1 MFNNNRYLAYFY
13 INYIVLINMSLTT
26 DIKNKISVLDL
37 VSEHADLKRQGRLY
51 KALCPFHNE
60 NTPSFIVDPEKNI
73 WRCFGACSVGGD
85 IFSFLMKKE
94 NISFVDSLK
103 YFSKK
108 LGISDTSFNSSR
120 SKILEEIRK
129 INNLSVDFFK
139 NCLFSDKGSVTRD
152 YLKNRGITKES
163 AMNFNLGYNPKGK
176 ELYDH
181 LISNEIESKNI
192 IDFGLASENSKGEI
206 IDFFSERLIFP
217 IIESQGNVLGF
228 GGRILSDKNPK
239 YVNTKKNLL
248 FDKGSVLYGLDQ
260 ASENIRDEDECVL
273 VEGYTD
279 VITAHQFGFKN
290 VIASMGTA
298 ITIYQANK
306 IADISNSVVIALD
319 SDQAG
324 TEATLNALDK
334 SWGVFKSNNK
344 ELPAGITNKAIK
356 KNFVLRIVTLPEN
369 SDPDDYIRNSPEN
382 WKESILNANPIV
394 EYLIESL
401 SKKFDLSTAEG
412 KELIEEIIRPFIS
425 KEKNPYIQDQY
436 VSILSKKLNVSEERI
451 KAGFDTKTKR
461 FNDNSNRLF
470 QFKENSFNNLKTIP
484 NDNNRLKILSEYLTG
499 IVLSN
504 KNVNKDLLNDWDI
517 EMIDDTICKQI
528 LYKWLQEDISVVNDN
543 VIEEN
548 LYNEINNF
556 KSDKLIFFDNE
567 KLNNVISQCKNDI
580 EREYLIAKNVTL
592 MLDYQKNIGE
602 INKIENRIKVLDKSN
617 IKQIY

>member
-1 MFNNNRYLAYFY
+1 
-13 INYIVLINMSLTT
+13 MSLTT

-108 LGISDTSFNSSR
+108 LGISDKSFNSSR
-120 SKILEEIRK
+120 TKILEEIRK

-139 NCLFSDKGSVTRD
+139 NCLFSDKGSVARS
-152 YLKNRGITKES
+152 YLKGRGITKES
-163 AMNFNLGYNPKGK
+163 ALQFNLGYNPKGK
-176 ELYDH
+176 ELYNY

-206 IDFFSERLIFP
+206 IDFFAERLIFP
-217 IIESQGNVLGF
+217 IIESQNNVLGF

-306 IADISNSVVIALD
+306 ISDISNSVVIALD

-344 ELPAGITNKAIK
+344 ELPAGITNKSIK
-356 KNFVLRIVTLPEN
+356 KNFMLRIVTLPEN
-369 SDPDDYIRNSPEN
+369 SDPDDYIRNSSEK
-382 WKESILNANPIV
+382 WKEIILNASPIV

-470 QFKENSFNNLKTIP
+470 QYKENSYNNLKTIP
-484 NDNNRLKILSEYLTG
+484 DDKNRLKILSEYLIG

-528 LYKWLQEDISVVNDN
+528 LYKWLQEDNSVENDH

-548 LYNEINNF
+548 LYNEIKNF

-567 KLNNVISQCKNDI
+567 KLNKVISQCKNDI
-580 EREYLIAKNVTL
+580 EREFLIAKNVTL
-592 MLDYQKNIGE
+592 MLNYQKNIGE
-602 INKIENRIKVLDKSN
+602 INKIENRIKILDKSN
-617 IKQIY
+617 IKKIY

>member
-13 INYIVLINMSLTT
+13 INYIVLIKMSLTT

-108 LGISDTSFNSSR
+108 LGISDKSFNSSR
-120 SKILEEIRK
+120 TKILEEIRK

-139 NCLFSDKGSVTRD
+139 NCLFSDKGSVARS
-152 YLKNRGITKES
+152 YLKGRGITKES
-163 AMNFNLGYNPKGK
+163 ALKFNLGYNPKGK
-176 ELYDH
+176 ELYNY

-206 IDFFSERLIFP
+206 IDFFAERLIFP
-217 IIESQGNVLGF
+217 IIESQNNVLGF

-306 IADISNSVVIALD
+306 ISDISNSVVIALD

-344 ELPAGITNKAIK
+344 ELPAGITNKSIK
-356 KNFVLRIVTLPEN
+356 KNFMLRIVTLPEN
-369 SDPDDYIRNSPEN
+369 SDPDDYIRNSSEK
-382 WKESILNANPIV
+382 WKEIILNASPIV

-436 VSILSKKLNVSEERI
+436 VSILSKKLNVPEERI

-470 QFKENSFNNLKTIP
+470 QYKENSYNNLKTIP
-484 NDNNRLKILSEYLTG
+484 DDKNRLKILSEYLIG

-528 LYKWLQEDISVVNDN
+528 LYKWLQENNSVENDH

-567 KLNNVISQCKNDI
+567 KLNKVISQCKNDI
-580 EREYLIAKNVTL
+580 EREFLIAKNVTL
-592 MLDYQKNIGE
+592 MLNYQKNIGE
-602 INKIENRIKVLDKSN
+602 INKIENRIKILDKSN
-617 IKQIY
+617 IKKIY

>member
-1 MFNNNRYLAYFY
+1 MK
-13 INYIVLINMSLTT
+13 MSLTT

-94 NISFVDSLK
+94 NISFIESLK

-108 LGISDTSFNSSR
+108 LGISDKSFNSSR

-129 INNLSVDFFK
+129 INNLAVNFFK
-139 NCLFSDKGSVTRD
+139 HSLFSDKGALTRD
-152 YLKNRGITKES
+152 YLKERGITKES
-163 AMNFNLGYNPKGK
+163 ALKFNLGYNPKGN
-176 ELYDH
+176 ELYNY
-181 LISNEIESKNI
+181 LISSGIESKNI
-192 IDFGLASENSKGEI
+192 IDFGLASENSKGDV

-217 IIESQGNVLGF
+217 IIELKDNVLGF
-228 GGRILSDKNPK
+228 GGRIMSDKNPK
-239 YVNTKKNLL
+239 YINTKKNLL

-260 ASENIRDEDECVL
+260 AAENIRDEDECVL

-306 IADISNSVVIALD
+306 ISDISNSVVIALD

-324 TEATLNALDK
+324 SEATLNALDK

-344 ELPAGITNKAIK
+344 ELPAGITNKSIK
-356 KNFVLRIVTLPEN
+356 KNFNLRIVTLPDN
-369 SDPDDYIRNSPEN
+369 SDPDDFIRNSSEK
-382 WKESILNANPIV
+382 WKKSILNASPIV

-401 SKKFDLSTAEG
+401 SNKFDLSTAEG

-436 VSILSKKLNVSEERI
+436 VSMLSKELNVSEERI
-451 KAGFDTKTKR
+451 KAGFDSKTKR

-470 QFKENSFNNLKTIP
+470 KLKENSFNNFQVVPDGK
-484 NDNNRLKILSEYLTG
+484 NRLKILSEYLTG

-504 KNVNKDLLNDWDI
+504 KNLNKDLFIDWDI

-528 LYKWLQEDISVVNDN
+528 LYKWSKEDNSIENEN
-543 VIEEN
+543 KIEEN
-548 LYNEINNF
+548 LYNEINYF
-556 KSDKLIFFDNE
+556 QSDKLIFFDNE
-567 KLNNVISQCKNDI
+567 KLINVISQCKNDI
-580 EREYLIAKNVTL
+580 EREYLIAKNVIL
-592 MLDYQKNIGE
+592 MLDYQKNIDE
-602 INKIENRIKVLDKSN
+602 INKIENRIKILDN
-617 IKQIY
+617 TTIKKIY

>member
-504 KNVNKDLLNDWDI
+504 KNVNKDLLNDSDM
-517 EMIDDTICKQI
+517 EMIEDTICKQI

-567 KLNNVISQCKNDI
+567 KLNKVISQCKNDI

>member
-1 MFNNNRYLAYFY
+1 
-13 INYIVLINMSLTT
+13 MSLTT

-94 NISFVDSLK
+94 NISFIESLK

-108 LGISDTSFNSSR
+108 LGISDKSFNLSR
-120 SKILEEIRK
+120 SKILEEIKK
-129 INNLSVDFFK
+129 INNLAVNFFK
-139 NCLFSDKGSVTRD
+139 HSLFSDKGALTRD
-152 YLKNRGITKES
+152 YLKERGITKES
-163 AMNFNLGYNPKGK
+163 ALKFNLGYNPKGN
-176 ELYDH
+176 ELYNY
-181 LISNEIESKNI
+181 LISHGIESKNI
-192 IDFGLASENSKGEI
+192 IDFGLASENSTGDV

-217 IIESQGNVLGF
+217 IIELKDNVLGF
-228 GGRILSDKNPK
+228 GGRIMSDQNPK
-239 YVNTKKNLL
+239 YINTKKNLL

-260 ASENIRDEDECVL
+260 AAESIRDEDECVL

-306 IADISNSVVIALD
+306 ISDISNSVVIALD

-324 TEATLNALDK
+324 SEATLNALDK

-344 ELPAGITNKAIK
+344 ELPAGITNKSIK
-356 KNFVLRIVTLPEN
+356 KNFNLRIVTLPDN
-369 SDPDDYIRNSPEN
+369 SDPDDFIRNSSEK
-382 WKESILNANPIV
+382 WKESILNASPIV
-394 EYLIESL
+394 EYLIEAL
-401 SKKFDLSTAEG
+401 SKKFDSSTAEG

-436 VSILSKKLNVSEERI
+436 VSMLSKELNVSEERI
-451 KAGFDTKTKR
+451 KAGFDSKTKR
-461 FNDNSNRLF
+461 SNDNSNRLF
-470 QFKENSFNNLKTIP
+470 KLKENSFNSFQTIP
-484 NDNNRLKILSEYLTG
+484 DDKNRLKILSEYLTG

-504 KNVNKDLLNDWDI
+504 KNLNKDLFIDWDI

-528 LYKWLQEDISVVNDN
+528 LYKWAKEDDSIENEN
-543 VIEEN
+543 KIEEN
-548 LYNEINNF
+548 LYNEINDF
-556 KSDKLIFFDNE
+556 QSDKLIFFDNE
-567 KLNNVISQCKNDI
+567 KLINVISQCKNDI

-592 MLDYQKNIGE
+592 MLDYQVNIDE
-602 INKIENRIKVLDKSN
+602 INKTENRIKILDN
-617 IKQIY
+617 TTIKKIY

>member
-1 MFNNNRYLAYFY
+1 
-13 INYIVLINMSLTT
+13 MSLTT

-94 NISFVDSLK
+94 NISFIESLK

-108 LGISDTSFNSSR
+108 LGISDKSFNLSR
-120 SKILEEIRK
+120 SKILEEIKK
-129 INNLSVDFFK
+129 INNLAVNFFK
-139 NCLFSDKGSVTRD
+139 HSLFSDKGALTRD
-152 YLKNRGITKES
+152 YLKERGITKES
-163 AMNFNLGYNPKGK
+163 ALKFNLGYNPKGN
-176 ELYDH
+176 ELYNY
-181 LISNEIESKNI
+181 LISHGIESKNI
-192 IDFGLASENSKGEI
+192 IDFGLASENSTGDV

-217 IIESQGNVLGF
+217 IIELKDNVLGF
-228 GGRILSDKNPK
+228 GGRIMSDKNPK
-239 YVNTKKNLL
+239 YINTKKNLL

-260 ASENIRDEDECVL
+260 AAESIRDEDECVL

-306 IADISNSVVIALD
+306 ISDISNSVVIALD

-324 TEATLNALDK
+324 SEATLNALDK

-344 ELPAGITNKAIK
+344 ELPAGITNKSIK
-356 KNFVLRIVTLPEN
+356 KNFNLRIITLPDN
-369 SDPDDYIRNSPEN
+369 SDPDDFIRNSSEK
-382 WKESILNANPIV
+382 WKESILNASPIV

-401 SKKFDLSTAEG
+401 SKKFDSSTAEG

-436 VSILSKKLNVSEERI
+436 VSMLSKELNVSEERI
-451 KAGFDTKTKR
+451 KAGFDSKTKR
-461 FNDNSNRLF
+461 SNDNSNRLF
-470 QFKENSFNNLKTIP
+470 KLKENSFNSFQTIP
-484 NDNNRLKILSEYLTG
+484 DDKNRLKILSEYLTG

-504 KNVNKDLLNDWDI
+504 KNLNKDLFIDWDI

-528 LYKWLQEDISVVNDN
+528 LYKWAKEDDSIENEN
-543 VIEEN
+543 KIEEN
-548 LYNEINNF
+548 LYNEINDF
-556 KSDKLIFFDNE
+556 QSDKLIFFDNE
-567 KLNNVISQCKNDI
+567 KLINVISQCKNDI

-592 MLDYQKNIGE
+592 MLDYQVNIDE
-602 INKIENRIKVLDKSN
+602 INKTENRIKILDN
-617 IKQIY
+617 TTIKKIY

>member
-13 INYIVLINMSLTT
+13 INYIVLIKMSLTT

-60 NTPSFIVDPEKNI
+60 NTPSFIVDAEKNI

-108 LGISDTSFNSSR
+108 LGISDKSFNSSR
-120 SKILEEIRK
+120 SKTLEEIRK
-129 INNLSVDFFK
+129 INNLSVEFFK
-139 NCLFSDKGSVTRD
+139 NCLFSDKGIAARD
-152 YLKNRGITKES
+152 YLKSRGITKES
-163 AMNFNLGYNPKGK
+163 ALNFNLGYNPKGK
-176 ELYDH
+176 ELYDY
-181 LISNEIESKNI
+181 LISNEIEPKYI
-192 IDFGLASENSKGEI
+192 IDFGLASENNKGQI
-206 IDFFSERLIFP
+206 IDFFAERLIFP
-217 IIESQGNVLGF
+217 IIESQNNVLGF

-260 ASENIRDEDECVL
+260 ALENIRDEDECVL

-306 IADISNSVVIALD
+306 ISDISNSVVIALD

-344 ELPAGITNKAIK
+344 ELPAGITNKVIK
-356 KNFVLRIVTLPEN
+356 KNFMLRIATLPEN
-369 SDPDDYIRNSPEN
+369 HDPDDYIRNSPEN
-382 WKESILNANPIV
+382 WKEIILNASPIV

-470 QFKENSFNNLKTIP
+470 QYKENSYNNLKTIP
-484 NDNNRLKILSEYLTG
+484 DDKNRLKILSEYLIG

-528 LYKWLQEDISVVNDN
+528 LYKWLQENNSVENDH

-548 LYNEINNF
+548 LYNEISNF

-567 KLNNVISQCKNDI
+567 KLNKVISQCKNDI
-580 EREYLIAKNVTL
+580 EREFLIAKNVTL
-592 MLDYQKNIGE
+592 MLNYQKNIGE
-602 INKIENRIKVLDKSN
+602 INKIENRIKILDKSN
-617 IKQIY
+617 IKKIY

>member
-1 MFNNNRYLAYFY
+1 
-13 INYIVLINMSLTT
+13 MSLTT

-94 NISFVDSLK
+94 NISFIESLK

-108 LGISDTSFNSSR
+108 LGISDKSFNLNR
-120 SKILEEIRK
+120 SKILEEIKK
-129 INNLSVDFFK
+129 INNLAVNFFK
-139 NCLFSDKGSVTRD
+139 HSLFSDKGALTRD
-152 YLKNRGITKES
+152 YLKERGITKES
-163 AMNFNLGYNPKGK
+163 ALKFNLGYNPKGN
-176 ELYDH
+176 ELYNY
-181 LISNEIESKNI
+181 LISHGIESKNI
-192 IDFGLASENSKGEI
+192 IDFGLASENSTGDV

-217 IIESQGNVLGF
+217 IIELKDNVLGF
-228 GGRILSDKNPK
+228 GGRIMSYKNPK
-239 YVNTKKNLL
+239 YINTKKNLL

-260 ASENIRDEDECVL
+260 AAESIRDEDECVL

-306 IADISNSVVIALD
+306 ISDISNSVVIALD

-324 TEATLNALDK
+324 SEATLNALDK

-344 ELPAGITNKAIK
+344 ELPAGITNKSIK
-356 KNFVLRIVTLPEN
+356 KNFNLRIVTLPDN
-369 SDPDDYIRNSPEN
+369 SDPDDFIRNSSEK
-382 WKESILNANPIV
+382 WKESILNASPIV

-401 SKKFDLSTAEG
+401 SKKFDSSTAEG

-425 KEKNPYIQDQY
+425 KEKNPYIQDQF
-436 VSILSKKLNVSEERI
+436 VSMLSKELNVSEERI
-451 KAGFDTKTKR
+451 KAGFDSKTKR

-470 QFKENSFNNLKTIP
+470 KLKENSFNSFQTTPDDK
-484 NDNNRLKILSEYLTG
+484 NRLKVLSEYLTG

-504 KNVNKDLLNDWDI
+504 KNLNKDLFIDWDI

-528 LYKWLQEDISVVNDN
+528 LYKWFKEDDSIENEN
-543 VIEEN
+543 KIEEN
-548 LYNEINNF
+548 LYNEINDF
-556 KSDKLIFFDNE
+556 QSDKLIFFDNE
-567 KLNNVISQCKNDI
+567 KLINVISQCKNDI

-592 MLDYQKNIGE
+592 MLDYQENIDE
-602 INKIENRIKVLDKSN
+602 INKTENRIKILDN
-617 IKQIY
+617 TTIKKIY

>member
-1 MFNNNRYLAYFY
+1 
-13 INYIVLINMSLTT
+13 MSLTI

-60 NTPSFIVDPEKNI
+60 NTPSFIVDSEKNI

-94 NISFVDSLK
+94 NISFIESLK

-108 LGISDTSFNSSR
+108 LGISDKTFNSGR
-120 SKILEEIRK
+120 GKILDEIRK
-129 INNLSVDFFK
+129 MNNLAVNFFK
-139 NCLFSDKGSVTRD
+139 HSLFSDKGTLTRN
-152 YLKNRGITKES
+152 YLKERGITKES
-163 AMNFNLGYNPKGK
+163 ALKFNLGYNPKGN
-176 ELYDH
+176 ELYNY
-181 LISNEIESKNI
+181 LISHGIESKNI
-192 IDFGLASENSKGEI
+192 IDFGLASENSKGDV

-217 IIESQGNVLGF
+217 IIELKDNVLGF
-228 GGRILSDKNPK
+228 GGRIMSDKNPK
-239 YVNTKKNLL
+239 YINTKKNLL

-260 ASENIRDEDECVL
+260 AAESIRDEDECVL

-306 IADISNSVVIALD
+306 ISDISNNVVIALD

-324 TEATLNALDK
+324 SEATLNALDK

-344 ELPAGITNKAIK
+344 ELPAGITNKSIK
-356 KNFVLRIVTLPEN
+356 KNFNLRIITLPDN
-369 SDPDDYIRNSPEN
+369 SDPDDFIRNSSEK
-382 WKESILNANPIV
+382 WKESILNASPIV
-394 EYLIESL
+394 EYLIEAL
-401 SKKFDLSTAEG
+401 SKKFDSSTAEG

-436 VSILSKKLNVSEERI
+436 VSILSKELNVSEERI
-451 KAGFDTKTKR
+451 KAGFDSKTKR
-461 FNDNSNRLF
+461 SNDNSNRLF
-470 QFKENSFNNLKTIP
+470 QLKENSFNSFQTIP
-484 NDNNRLKILSEYLTG
+484 DDKNRLKILSEYLTG

-504 KNVNKDLLNDWDI
+504 KNLNKDLFIDWDI

-528 LYKWLQEDISVVNDN
+528 LYKWSKEDDSIENEN
-543 VIEEN
+543 KIEEN
-548 LYNEINNF
+548 LYNEINF
-556 KSDKLIFFDNE
+556 LQSDKLIFFDNE
-567 KLNNVISQCKNDI
+567 KLINVISQCKNDI

-592 MLDYQKNIGE
+592 MLDYQVNIDE
-602 INKIENRIKVLDKSN
+602 INKTENRIKILDN
-617 IKQIY
+617 TTIKKIY

>member
-1 MFNNNRYLAYFY
+1 MEMVRDIAQRFNYHY
-13 INYIVLINMSLTT
+13 
-26 DIKNKISVLDL
+26 
-37 VSEHADLKRQGRLY
+37 
-51 KALCPFHNE
+51 
-60 NTPSFIVDPEKNI
+60 
-73 WRCFGACSVGGD
+73 GD
-85 IFSFLMKKE
+85 IFVVPKA
-94 NISFVDSLK
+94 V
-103 YFSKK
+103 
-108 LGISDTSFNSSR
+108 
-120 SKILEEIRK
+120 
-129 INNLSVDFFK
+129 
-139 NCLFSDKGSVTRD
+139 
-152 YLKNRGITKES
+152 ITKES

-382 WKESILNANPIV
+382 WKESILNASPIV

-470 QFKENSFNNLKTIP
+470 QLKENSFNNFKTIP
-484 NDNNRLKILSEYLTG
+484 DDKNRLKILSEYLTG

-528 LYKWLQEDISVVNDN
+528 LYKWLQADNSVENEN
-543 VIEEN
+543 IIEEN
-548 LYNEINNF
+548 LYNEIDNF

-567 KLNNVISQCKNDI
+567 KLNKVISQCKNDI
-580 EREYLIAKNVTL
+580 EREFLIAKNVTL

-602 INKIENRIKVLDKSN
+602 INKIENRIKILDKSN
-617 IKQIY
+617 IKHIY

>member
-1 MFNNNRYLAYFY
+1 
-13 INYIVLINMSLTT
+13 MSLTT

-94 NISFVDSLK
+94 NISFIESLK

-108 LGISDTSFNSSR
+108 LGISDKSFNLNR
-120 SKILEEIRK
+120 SKILEEIKK
-129 INNLSVDFFK
+129 INNLAVNFFK
-139 NCLFSDKGSVTRD
+139 HSLFSDKGALTRD
-152 YLKNRGITKES
+152 YLKERGITKES
-163 AMNFNLGYNPKGK
+163 ALKFNLGYNPKGN
-176 ELYDH
+176 ELYNY
-181 LISNEIESKNI
+181 LISHGIESKNI
-192 IDFGLASENSKGEI
+192 IDFGLASENSTGDV

-217 IIESQGNVLGF
+217 IIELKDNVLGF
-228 GGRILSDKNPK
+228 GGRIMSDKNPK
-239 YVNTKKNLL
+239 YINTKKNLL

-260 ASENIRDEDECVL
+260 AVESIRDEDECVL

-306 IADISNSVVIALD
+306 ISDISNSVVIALD

-324 TEATLNALDK
+324 SEATLNALDK

-344 ELPAGITNKAIK
+344 ELPAGITNKSIK
-356 KNFVLRIVTLPEN
+356 KNFNLRIVTLPDN
-369 SDPDDYIRNSPEN
+369 SDPDDFIRNSSEK
-382 WKESILNANPIV
+382 WKESILNASPIV

-401 SKKFDLSTAEG
+401 SKKFDSSTAEG

-436 VSILSKKLNVSEERI
+436 VSMLSKELNVSEERI
-451 KAGFDTKTKR
+451 KAGFDSKTKR
-461 FNDNSNRLF
+461 SNDNSNRLF
-470 QFKENSFNNLKTIP
+470 KLKENSFNSFQTIP
-484 NDNNRLKILSEYLTG
+484 DDKNRLKILSEYLTG

-504 KNVNKDLLNDWDI
+504 KNLNKDLFIDWDI

-528 LYKWLQEDISVVNDN
+528 LYKWAKEDDSIENEN
-543 VIEEN
+543 KIEEN
-548 LYNEINNF
+548 LYNEINDF
-556 KSDKLIFFDNE
+556 QSDKLIFFDNE
-567 KLNNVISQCKNDI
+567 KLINVISQCKNDI

-592 MLDYQKNIGE
+592 MLDYQENIDE
-602 INKIENRIKVLDKSN
+602 INKTENRIKILDN
-617 IKQIY
+617 TTIKKIY

>member
-13 INYIVLINMSLTT
+13 INYIVLIKMSLTT

-60 NTPSFIVDPEKNI
+60 NTPSFIVDAEKNI

-108 LGISDTSFNSSR
+108 LGISDKSFNSSR
-120 SKILEEIRK
+120 SKTLEEIRK
-129 INNLSVDFFK
+129 INNLSVEFFK
-139 NCLFSDKGSVTRD
+139 NCLFSDKGIVARD
-152 YLKNRGITKES
+152 YLKSRGITKES
-163 AMNFNLGYNPKGK
+163 ALNFNLGYNPKGK
-176 ELYDH
+176 ELYDY
-181 LISNEIESKNI
+181 LISNEIEPKNI
-192 IDFGLASENSKGEI
+192 IDFGLASENNKGQI
-206 IDFFSERLIFP
+206 IDFFAERLIFP
-217 IIESQGNVLGF
+217 IIESQNNVLGF

-260 ASENIRDEDECVL
+260 ALENIRDEDECVL

-306 IADISNSVVIALD
+306 ISDISNSVVIALD

-344 ELPAGITNKAIK
+344 ELPAGITNKVIK
-356 KNFVLRIVTLPEN
+356 KNFMLRIATLPEN
-369 SDPDDYIRNSPEN
+369 HDPDDYIRNSPEN
-382 WKESILNANPIV
+382 WKEIILNASPIV

-470 QFKENSFNNLKTIP
+470 QLKENSFNNFKTIP
-484 NDNNRLKILSEYLTG
+484 DDKNRLKILSEYLTG

-528 LYKWLQEDISVVNDN
+528 LYKWLQEDNSVENDH

-567 KLNNVISQCKNDI
+567 KLNKVISQCKNDI
-580 EREYLIAKNVTL
+580 EREFLIAKNVTL
-592 MLDYQKNIGE
+592 MLNYQKNIGE
-602 INKIENRIKVLDKSN
+602 INKIENRIKILDKSN
-617 IKQIY
+617 IKKIY

>member
-1 MFNNNRYLAYFY
+1 
-13 INYIVLINMSLTT
+13 MSLTT

-324 TEATLNALDK
+324 REATLSALDK

-451 KAGFDTKTKR
+451 KAGFGTKTKR

>member
-13 INYIVLINMSLTT
+13 INYIVLIKMSLTT

-60 NTPSFIVDPEKNI
+60 NTPSFIVDAEKNI

-108 LGISDTSFNSSR
+108 LGISDKSFNSSR
-120 SKILEEIRK
+120 SKTLEEIRK
-129 INNLSVDFFK
+129 INNLSVEFFK
-139 NCLFSDKGSVTRD
+139 NCLFSDKGIAARD
-152 YLKNRGITKES
+152 YLKSRGITKES
-163 AMNFNLGYNPKGK
+163 ALNFNLGYNPKGK
-176 ELYDH
+176 ELYDY
-181 LISNEIESKNI
+181 LISNEIEPKYI
-192 IDFGLASENSKGEI
+192 IDFGLASENNKGQI
-206 IDFFSERLIFP
+206 IDFFAERLIFP
-217 IIESQGNVLGF
+217 IIESQNNVLGF

-260 ASENIRDEDECVL
+260 ALENIRDEDECVL

-306 IADISNSVVIALD
+306 ISDISNSVVIALD

-344 ELPAGITNKAIK
+344 ELPAGITNKVIK
-356 KNFVLRIVTLPEN
+356 KNFMLRIATLPEN
-369 SDPDDYIRNSPEN
+369 HDPDDYIRNSPEN
-382 WKESILNANPIV
+382 WKEIILNASPIV

-470 QFKENSFNNLKTIP
+470 QLKENSFNNFKTIP
-484 NDNNRLKILSEYLTG
+484 DDKNRLKILSEYLTG

>member
-1 MFNNNRYLAYFY
+1 
-13 INYIVLINMSLTT
+13 MSLTT

-60 NTPSFIVDPEKNI
+60 NTPSFIVDSEKNI

-94 NISFVDSLK
+94 NISFIESLK

-108 LGISDTSFNSSR
+108 LGISDKTFNSGR
-120 SKILEEIRK
+120 GKILDEIRK
-129 INNLSVDFFK
+129 TNNLAVNFFK
-139 NCLFSDKGSVTRD
+139 HSLFSDKGTLTRN
-152 YLKNRGITKES
+152 YLKERGITKES
-163 AMNFNLGYNPKGK
+163 ALKFNLGYNPKGN
-176 ELYDH
+176 ELYNH
-181 LISNEIESKNI
+181 LISHGIESKNV
-192 IDFGLASENSKGEI
+192 IDYGLASENSKGDV

-217 IIESQGNVLGF
+217 IVELKDNVLGF
-228 GGRILSDKNPK
+228 GGRIMSDKNPK

-260 ASENIRDEDECVL
+260 AAESIRDEDECVL

-306 IADISNSVVIALD
+306 ISDISNSVVIALD

-324 TEATLNALDK
+324 SEATLNALDK

-344 ELPAGITNKAIK
+344 ELPAGITNKSIK
-356 KNFVLRIVTLPEN
+356 KNFNLRIVTLPDN
-369 SDPDDYIRNSPEN
+369 SDPDDFIRNSSEK
-382 WKESILNANPIV
+382 WKESILNASPIV

-401 SKKFDLSTAEG
+401 SKKFDSSTAEG

-436 VSILSKKLNVSEERI
+436 VSMLSKELNVSEERI
-451 KAGFDTKTKR
+451 KAGFDSKTKR

-470 QFKENSFNNLKTIP
+470 KLKENSFNNSQAIP
-484 NDNNRLKILSEYLTG
+484 DDKNRLKILSEYLTG

-504 KNVNKDLLNDWDI
+504 KNLNKDLFIDWDI

-528 LYKWLQEDISVVNDN
+528 LYKWSKEDDSIENEN
-543 VIEEN
+543 KIEEN
-548 LYNEINNF
+548 LYNEINDF
-556 KSDKLIFFDNE
+556 QSDKLIFFDNE
-567 KLNNVISQCKNDI
+567 KLINVISQCKNDI

-592 MLDYQKNIGE
+592 MLDYQVNIDE
-602 INKIENRIKVLDKSN
+602 INKTENRIKILDN
-617 IKQIY
+617 TIIKKIY

>member
-13 INYIVLINMSLTT
+13 INYIVLIKMSLTT

-60 NTPSFIVDPEKNI
+60 NTPSFIVDAEKNI

-108 LGISDTSFNSSR
+108 LGISDKSFNSSR
-120 SKILEEIRK
+120 SKTLEEIRK
-129 INNLSVDFFK
+129 INNLSVEFFK
-139 NCLFSDKGSVTRD
+139 NCLFSDKGIVARD
-152 YLKNRGITKES
+152 YLKSRGITKES
-163 AMNFNLGYNPKGK
+163 ALNFNLGYNPKGK
-176 ELYDH
+176 ELYDY
-181 LISNEIESKNI
+181 LISNEIEPKYI
-192 IDFGLASENSKGEI
+192 IDFGLASENNKGQI
-206 IDFFSERLIFP
+206 IDFFAERLIFP
-217 IIESQGNVLGF
+217 IIESQNNVLGF

-260 ASENIRDEDECVL
+260 ALENIRDEDECVL

-306 IADISNSVVIALD
+306 ISDISNSVVIALD

-344 ELPAGITNKAIK
+344 ELPAGITNKVIK
-356 KNFVLRIVTLPEN
+356 KNFMLRIATLPEN
-369 SDPDDYIRNSPEN
+369 HDPDDYIRNSPEN
-382 WKESILNANPIV
+382 WKEIILNASPIV

-470 QFKENSFNNLKTIP
+470 QLKENSFNNFKTIP
-484 NDNNRLKILSEYLTG
+484 DDKNRLKILSEYLTG

-528 LYKWLQEDISVVNDN
+528 LYKWLQEDNSVENDH

-567 KLNNVISQCKNDI
+567 KLNKVISQCKNDI
-580 EREYLIAKNVTL
+580 EREFLIAKNVTL

-602 INKIENRIKVLDKSN
+602 INKIENRIKILDKSN
-617 IKQIY
+617 IKHIY

>member
-1 MFNNNRYLAYFY
+1 
-13 INYIVLINMSLTT
+13 MSLTT

-94 NISFVDSLK
+94 NISFIESLK

-108 LGISDTSFNSSR
+108 LGISDKSFNLSR
-120 SKILEEIRK
+120 SKILEEIKK
-129 INNLSVDFFK
+129 INNLAVNFFK
-139 NCLFSDKGSVTRD
+139 HSLFSDKGALTRD
-152 YLKNRGITKES
+152 YLKERGITKES
-163 AMNFNLGYNPKGK
+163 ALKFNLGYNPKGN
-176 ELYDH
+176 ELYNY
-181 LISNEIESKNI
+181 LISHGIESKNI
-192 IDFGLASENSKGEI
+192 IDFGLASENSTGDV

-217 IIESQGNVLGF
+217 IIELKDNVLGF
-228 GGRILSDKNPK
+228 GGRIMSDKNPK
-239 YVNTKKNLL
+239 YINTKKNLL

-260 ASENIRDEDECVL
+260 AAESIRDEDECVL

-306 IADISNSVVIALD
+306 ISDISNSVVIALD

-324 TEATLNALDK
+324 SEATLNALDK

-344 ELPAGITNKAIK
+344 ELPAGITNKSIK
-356 KNFVLRIVTLPEN
+356 KNFNLRIVTLPDN
-369 SDPDDYIRNSPEN
+369 SDPDDFIRNSSEK
-382 WKESILNANPIV
+382 WKESILNASPIV

-401 SKKFDLSTAEG
+401 SKKFDSSTAEG

-436 VSILSKKLNVSEERI
+436 VSMLSKELNVSEERI
-451 KAGFDTKTKR
+451 KAGFDSKTKR
-461 FNDNSNRLF
+461 SNDNSNRLF
-470 QFKENSFNNLKTIP
+470 KLKENSFNSFQTIP
-484 NDNNRLKILSEYLTG
+484 DDKNRLKILSEYLTG

-504 KNVNKDLLNDWDI
+504 KNLNKDLFIDWDI

-528 LYKWLQEDISVVNDN
+528 LYKWAKEDDSIENEN
-543 VIEEN
+543 KIEEN
-548 LYNEINNF
+548 LYNEINDF
-556 KSDKLIFFDNE
+556 QSDKLIFFDNE
-567 KLNNVISQCKNDI
+567 KLINVISQCKNDI

-592 MLDYQKNIGE
+592 MLDYQVNIDE
-602 INKIENRIKVLDKSN
+602 INKTENRIKILDN
-617 IKQIY
+617 TTIKKIY

>member
-1 MFNNNRYLAYFY
+1 
-13 INYIVLINMSLTT
+13 MSLTT

-94 NISFVDSLK
+94 NISFIESLK

-108 LGISDTSFNSSR
+108 LGISDKSFNLNR
-120 SKILEEIRK
+120 SKILEEIKK
-129 INNLSVDFFK
+129 INNLAVNFFK
-139 NCLFSDKGSVTRD
+139 HSLFSDKGALTRD
-152 YLKNRGITKES
+152 YLKERGITKES
-163 AMNFNLGYNPKGK
+163 ALKFNLGYNPKGN
-176 ELYDH
+176 ELYNY
-181 LISNEIESKNI
+181 LISHGIESKNI
-192 IDFGLASENSKGEI
+192 IDFGLASENSTGDV

-217 IIESQGNVLGF
+217 IIELKDNVLGF
-228 GGRILSDKNPK
+228 GGRIMSDKNPK
-239 YVNTKKNLL
+239 YINTKKNLL

-260 ASENIRDEDECVL
+260 AAESIRDEDECVL

-279 VITAHQFGFKN
+279 VITAHQFGFNN

-306 IADISNSVVIALD
+306 ISDISNSVVIALD

-324 TEATLNALDK
+324 SEATLNALDK

-344 ELPAGITNKAIK
+344 ELPAGITNKSIK
-356 KNFVLRIVTLPEN
+356 KNFNLRIITLPDN
-369 SDPDDYIRNSPEN
+369 SDPDDFIRNSSEK
-382 WKESILNANPIV
+382 WKESILNASPIV

-401 SKKFDLSTAEG
+401 SKKFDSSTAEG

-436 VSILSKKLNVSEERI
+436 VSMLSKELNVSEERI
-451 KAGFDTKTKR
+451 KAGFDSKTKR
-461 FNDNSNRLF
+461 SNYNSNRLF
-470 QFKENSFNNLKTIP
+470 KLKENSFNSFQTIP
-484 NDNNRLKILSEYLTG
+484 DDKNRLKILSEYLTG

-504 KNVNKDLLNDWDI
+504 KNLNKDLFIDWDI

-528 LYKWLQEDISVVNDN
+528 LYKWAKEDDSIENEN
-543 VIEEN
+543 KIEEN
-548 LYNEINNF
+548 LYNEINDF
-556 KSDKLIFFDNE
+556 QSDKLIFFDNE
-567 KLNNVISQCKNDI
+567 KLINVISQCKNDI

-592 MLDYQKNIGE
+592 MLDYQVNIDE
-602 INKIENRIKVLDKSN
+602 INKTENRIKILDN
-617 IKQIY
+617 TTIKKIY

>member
-60 NTPSFIVDPEKNI
+60 NTPSFIVDAEKNI

-108 LGISDTSFNSSR
+108 LGISDKSFNSSR
-120 SKILEEIRK
+120 SKTLEEIRK
-129 INNLSVDFFK
+129 INNLSVEFFK
-139 NCLFSDKGSVTRD
+139 NCLFSDKGIAARD
-152 YLKNRGITKES
+152 YLKSRGITKES
-163 AMNFNLGYNPKGK
+163 ALNFNLGYNPKGK
-176 ELYDH
+176 ELYDY
-181 LISNEIESKNI
+181 LISNEIEPKYI
-192 IDFGLASENSKGEI
+192 IDFGLASENNKGQI
-206 IDFFSERLIFP
+206 IDFFAERLIFP
-217 IIESQGNVLGF
+217 IIESQNNVLGF

-260 ASENIRDEDECVL
+260 ALENIRDEDECVL

-306 IADISNSVVIALD
+306 ISDISNSVVIALD

-344 ELPAGITNKAIK
+344 ELPAGITNKVIK
-356 KNFVLRIVTLPEN
+356 KNFMLRIATLPEN
-369 SDPDDYIRNSPEN
+369 HDPDDYIRNSPEN
-382 WKESILNANPIV
+382 WKEIILNASPIV

-470 QFKENSFNNLKTIP
+470 QLKENSFNNFKTIP
-484 NDNNRLKILSEYLTG
+484 DDKNRLKILSEYLTG

-528 LYKWLQEDISVVNDN
+528 LYKWLQEDNSVENDH

-567 KLNNVISQCKNDI
+567 KLNKVISQCKNDI
-580 EREYLIAKNVTL
+580 EREFLIAKNVTL

-602 INKIENRIKVLDKSN
+602 INKIENRIKILDKSN
-617 IKQIY
+617 IKHIY

>member
-13 INYIVLINMSLTT
+13 INYIVLIKMSLTT

-60 NTPSFIVDPEKNI
+60 NTPSFIVDAEKNI

-108 LGISDTSFNSSR
+108 LGISDKSFNSSR
-120 SKILEEIRK
+120 SKTLEEIRK
-129 INNLSVDFFK
+129 INNLSVEFFK
-139 NCLFSDKGSVTRD
+139 NCLFSDKGIAARD
-152 YLKNRGITKES
+152 YLKSRGITKES
-163 AMNFNLGYNPKGK
+163 ALNFNLGYNPKGK
-176 ELYDH
+176 ELYDY
-181 LISNEIESKNI
+181 LISNEIEPKYI
-192 IDFGLASENSKGEI
+192 IDFGLASENNKGQI
-206 IDFFSERLIFP
+206 IDFFAERLIFP
-217 IIESQGNVLGF
+217 IIESQNNVLGF

-260 ASENIRDEDECVL
+260 ALENIRDEDECVL

-306 IADISNSVVIALD
+306 ISDISNSVVIALD

-344 ELPAGITNKAIK
+344 ELPAGITNKVIK
-356 KNFVLRIVTLPEN
+356 KNFMLRIATLPEN
-369 SDPDDYIRNSPEN
+369 HDPDDYIRNSPEN

-528 LYKWLQEDISVVNDN
+528 LYKWLQADNSVENKN

-602 INKIENRIKVLDKSN
+602 INKIENRIKILDKSN
-617 IKQIY
+617 IKHIY

>member
-13 INYIVLINMSLTT
+13 INYIVLIKMSLTT

-60 NTPSFIVDPEKNI
+60 NTPSFIVDAEKNI

-108 LGISDTSFNSSR
+108 LGISDKSFNSSR
-120 SKILEEIRK
+120 SKTLEEIRK
-129 INNLSVDFFK
+129 INNLSVEFFK
-139 NCLFSDKGSVTRD
+139 NCLFSDKGIAARD
-152 YLKNRGITKES
+152 YLKSRGITKES
-163 AMNFNLGYNPKGK
+163 ALNFNLGYNPKGK
-176 ELYDH
+176 ELYDY
-181 LISNEIESKNI
+181 LISNEIEPKYI
-192 IDFGLASENSKGEI
+192 IDFGLASENNKGQI
-206 IDFFSERLIFP
+206 IDFFAERLIFP
-217 IIESQGNVLGF
+217 ILESQNNVLGF

-260 ASENIRDEDECVL
+260 ALENIRDEDQCVL

-306 IADISNSVVIALD
+306 ISDISNSVVIALD

-344 ELPAGITNKAIK
+344 ELPAGITNKVIK
-356 KNFVLRIVTLPEN
+356 KNFMLRIATLPEN
-369 SDPDDYIRNSPEN
+369 HDPDDYIRNSPEN
-382 WKESILNANPIV
+382 WKEIILNASPIV

-470 QFKENSFNNLKTIP
+470 QLKENSFNNFKTIP
-484 NDNNRLKILSEYLTG
+484 DDKNRLKILSEYLTG

-528 LYKWLQEDISVVNDN
+528 LYKWLQADNSVENEN
-543 VIEEN
+543 IIEEN
-548 LYNEINNF
+548 LYNEIDNF

-567 KLNNVISQCKNDI
+567 KLNKVISQCKNDI
-580 EREYLIAKNVTL
+580 EREFLIAKNVTL

-602 INKIENRIKVLDKSN
+602 INKIENRIKILDKSN
-617 IKQIY
+617 IKHIY

>member
-13 INYIVLINMSLTT
+13 INYIVLIKMSLTT

-37 VSEHADLKRQGRLY
+37 VSEHADLKQQGRLY

-108 LGISDTSFNSSR
+108 LGISDTSFNSNR
-120 SKILEEIRK
+120 SKTLEEIRK
-129 INNLSVDFFK
+129 INNLAVNFFK
-139 NCLFSDKGSVTRD
+139 NCLFSDQGLLVRD
-152 YLKNRGITKES
+152 YLKARGITKES
-163 AMNFNLGYNPKGK
+163 ALNFNLGYNPKGK
-176 ELYDH
+176 ELYDY

-192 IDFGLASENSKGEI
+192 IDFGLASKNSKGEI
-206 IDFFSERLIFP
+206 IDFFAERLIFP
-217 IIESQGNVLGF
+217 IMESQDNVLGF

-248 FDKGSVLYGLDQ
+248 FDKGSILYGLDQ
-260 ASENIRDEDECVL
+260 ASGNIRDEDECIL

-306 IADISNSVVIALD
+306 ISDISNSVVIALD
-319 SDQAG
+319 SDNAG

-356 KNFVLRIVTLPEN
+356 KNFMLRIVTLPEN
-369 SDPDDYIRNSPEN
+369 SDPDDYIRNSPEK
-382 WKESILNANPIV
+382 WKESILNASPIV

-401 SKKFDLSTAEG
+401 SKKFDSSAAEG

-461 FNDNSNRLF
+461 FNENSNRLF
-470 QFKENSFNNLKTIP
+470 QYKENSFNNLKITP
-484 NDNNRLKILSEYLTG
+484 GDKNRLKILSEYLTG
-499 IVLSN
+499 ILLSN
-504 KNVNKDLLNDWDI
+504 KNIDKDLLNDWDI

-528 LYKWLQEDISVVNDN
+528 LYKWLQEDNSVENDN

-567 KLNNVISQCKNDI
+567 KLNKVISQCKNDI
-580 EREYLIAKNVTL
+580 EREYLIAKNITL

-602 INKIENRIKVLDKSN
+602 INKVENRIKVLDKSN

>member
-1 MFNNNRYLAYFY
+1 
-13 INYIVLINMSLTT
+13 MSLTT

-94 NISFVDSLK
+94 NISFIESLK

-108 LGISDTSFNSSR
+108 LGISDKSFNLSR
-120 SKILEEIRK
+120 SKILEEIKK
-129 INNLSVDFFK
+129 INNLAVNFFK
-139 NCLFSDKGSVTRD
+139 HSLFSDKGALTRD
-152 YLKNRGITKES
+152 YLKERGITKES
-163 AMNFNLGYNPKGK
+163 ALKFNLGYNPKGN
-176 ELYDH
+176 ELYNY
-181 LISNEIESKNI
+181 LISHGIESKNI
-192 IDFGLASENSKGEI
+192 IDFGLASENSTGDV

-217 IIESQGNVLGF
+217 IIELKDNVLGF
-228 GGRILSDKNPK
+228 GGRIMSDKNPK
-239 YVNTKKNLL
+239 YINTKKNLL

-260 ASENIRDEDECVL
+260 AVESIRDEDECVL

-306 IADISNSVVIALD
+306 ISDISNSVVIALD

-324 TEATLNALDK
+324 SEATLNALDK

-344 ELPAGITNKAIK
+344 ELPAGITNKSIK
-356 KNFVLRIVTLPEN
+356 KNFNLRIVTLPDN
-369 SDPDDYIRNSPEN
+369 SDPDDFIRNSSEK
-382 WKESILNANPIV
+382 WKESILNASPIV

-401 SKKFDLSTAEG
+401 SKKFDSSTAEG

-436 VSILSKKLNVSEERI
+436 VSMLSKELNVSEERI
-451 KAGFDTKTKR
+451 KAGFDSKTKR
-461 FNDNSNRLF
+461 SNDNSNRLF
-470 QFKENSFNNLKTIP
+470 KLKENSFNSFQTIP
-484 NDNNRLKILSEYLTG
+484 DDKNRLKILSEYLTG

-504 KNVNKDLLNDWDI
+504 KNLNKDLFIDWDI

-528 LYKWLQEDISVVNDN
+528 LYKWAKEDDSIENEN
-543 VIEEN
+543 KIEEN
-548 LYNEINNF
+548 LYNEINDF
-556 KSDKLIFFDNE
+556 QSDKLIFFDNE
-567 KLNNVISQCKNDI
+567 KLINVISQCKNDI

-592 MLDYQKNIGE
+592 MLDYQENIDE
-602 INKIENRIKVLDKSN
+602 INKTENRIKILDN
-617 IKQIY
+617 TTIKKIY

>member
-13 INYIVLINMSLTT
+13 INYIVLIKMSLTT

-344 ELPAGITNKAIK
+344 ELPAGITNKSIK

-382 WKESILNANPIV
+382 WKESILNASPIV

-528 LYKWLQEDISVVNDN
+528 LYKWLQADNSVENKN
-543 VIEEN
+543 AIEEN

-567 KLNNVISQCKNDI
+567 KLNKVISQCKNDI
-580 EREYLIAKNVTL
+580 EREFLIAKNVTL
-592 MLDYQKNIGE
+592 MLNYQKNIGE
-602 INKIENRIKVLDKSN
+602 INKIENRIKILDKSN
-617 IKQIY
+617 IKKIY

>member
-543 VIEEN
+543 VI
-548 LYNEINNF
+548 
-556 KSDKLIFFDNE
+556 
-567 KLNNVISQCKNDI
+567 
-580 EREYLIAKNVTL
+580 
-592 MLDYQKNIGE
+592 
-602 INKIENRIKVLDKSN
+602 
-617 IKQIY
+617 

>member
-60 NTPSFIVDPEKNI
+60 NTPSFIVDAEKNI

-108 LGISDTSFNSSR
+108 LGISDKSFNSSR
-120 SKILEEIRK
+120 SKTLEEIRK
-129 INNLSVDFFK
+129 INNLSVEFFK
-139 NCLFSDKGSVTRD
+139 NCLFSDKGIVARD
-152 YLKNRGITKES
+152 YLKSRGITKES
-163 AMNFNLGYNPKGK
+163 ALNFNLGYNPKGK
-176 ELYDH
+176 ELYDY
-181 LISNEIESKNI
+181 LISNEIEPKYI
-192 IDFGLASENSKGEI
+192 IDFGLASENNKGQI
-206 IDFFSERLIFP
+206 IDFFAERLIFP
-217 IIESQGNVLGF
+217 IIESQNNVLGF

-260 ASENIRDEDECVL
+260 ALENIRDEDECVL

-306 IADISNSVVIALD
+306 ISDISNSVVIALD

-344 ELPAGITNKAIK
+344 ELPAGITNKVIK
-356 KNFVLRIVTLPEN
+356 KNFMLRIATLPEN
-369 SDPDDYIRNSPEN
+369 HDPDDYIRNSPEN
-382 WKESILNANPIV
+382 WKEIILNASPIV

-470 QFKENSFNNLKTIP
+470 QLKENSFNNFKTIP
-484 NDNNRLKILSEYLTG
+484 DDKNRLKILSEYLTG

-543 VIEEN
+543 LIEEN